1 MKAPTMAAR
10 NTLASV
16 APALRGLNLSAQLAL
31 LVVAITLVVS
41 LFPATFATADP
52 YALDLPNRLL
62 PPDQDHLFGTDNFGR
77 DVFSRVL
84 HGARYSLFTALIVVA
99 FGLTLG
105 CALGVTAAAAGG
117 WLDEILMR
125 LTDVVLAFPPI
136 LLAMVVV
143 TALKPSLE
151 VTMLTLVLIGW
162 PEYARVMRAQA
173 LVVLSR
179 EYVLAARALGI
190 GPLALLARHVLP
202 NAIPS
207 LIVLASLNLGIVILS
222 LAALGFLGLGA
233 GQPTPEWGRM
243 VSDGRDYFLDS
254 WWYPVYP
261 GLAIALLTLAFNIL
275 GDTLRDILDPTTSR
289 ESN

>member
-1 MKAPTMAAR
+1 MKNLTAALR
-10 NTLASV
+10 ATLAS
-16 APALRGLNLSAQLAL
+16 LKRLDLSAQLAL
-31 LVVAITLVVS
+31 VVVTLTLVVA
-41 LFPATFATADP
+41 LFPAPFAASDP
-52 YALDLPNRLL
+52 YTLDLPNRLL
-62 PPDQDHLFGTDNFGR
+62 PPDRDHLFGTDNYGR
-77 DVFSRVL
+77 DVFTRVL
-84 HGARYSLFTALIVVA
+84 HGARYSLFTSLIVVA

-105 CALGVTAAAAGG
+105 CAVGISAAATGG

-190 GPLALLARHVLP
+190 SPLAMLARHVLP
-202 NAIPS
+202 NALPP
-207 LIVLASLNLGIVILS
+207 LIVLASLNLGVVILS

-243 VSDGRDYFLDS
+243 VSDGRDYFLDA

-261 GLAIALLTLAFNIL
+261 GLAIALLTLAFNVL
-275 GDTLRDILDPTTSR
+275 GDTLRDILDPRIGR
-289 ESN
+289 ESG

>member
-1 MKAPTMAAR
+1 MKNLTAALR
-10 NTLASV
+10 ATLAS
-16 APALRGLNLSAQLAL
+16 LKRLDLSAQLAL
-31 LVVAITLVVS
+31 VVVTLTLVVA
-41 LFPATFATADP
+41 LFPALFAASDP
-52 YALDLPNRLL
+52 YTLDLPNRLL
-62 PPDQDHLFGTDNFGR
+62 PPDRDHLFGTDNYGR
-77 DVFSRVL
+77 DVFTRVL
-84 HGARYSLFTALIVVA
+84 HGARYSLFTSLIVVA

-105 CALGVTAAAAGG
+105 CAVGISAAATGG

-190 GPLALLARHVLP
+190 SPLAMLARHVLP
-202 NAIPS
+202 NALPP
-207 LIVLASLNLGIVILS
+207 LIVLASLNLGVVILS

-243 VSDGRDYFLDS
+243 VSDGRDYFLDA

-261 GLAIALLTLAFNIL
+261 GLAIALLTLAFNVL
-275 GDTLRDILDPTTSR
+275 GDTLRDILDPRIGR
-289 ESN
+289 EGG

>member
-1 MKAPTMAAR
+1 MMAR
-10 NTLASV
+10 LRRLDFS
-16 APALRGLNLSAQLAL
+16 ALLAL
-31 LVVAITLVVS
+31 LVVAITAVVAI
-41 LFPATFATADP
+41 FPAAFTGEDP
-52 YALDLPNRLL
+52 YALDLPNRLR
-62 PPDQDHLFGTDNFGR
+62 PPDGQHLFGTDDFGR

-84 HGARYSLFTALIVVA
+84 HGARYSLFTSLVVVA
-99 FGLTLG
+99 VGLALG
-105 CALGVTAAAAGG
+105 CAVGVLAAAGGG
-117 WLDEILMR
+117 WLDEALMR

-179 EYVLAARALGI
+179 EFVLAARALGI
-190 GPLALLARHVLP
+190 SPPALLARHVLP
-202 NAIPS
+202 NALPP
-207 LIVLASLNLGIVILS
+207 LIVLASLNLGVVILS

-243 VSDGRDYFLDS
+243 VSDGRNYFLDA
-254 WWYPVYP
+254 WWSPVCP

-275 GDTLRDILDPTTSR
+275 GDTLRDILDPTTAR
-289 ESN
+289 EER

>member
-1 MKAPTMAAR
+1 
-10 NTLASV
+10 
-16 APALRGLNLSAQLAL
+16 
-31 LVVAITLVVS
+31 
-41 LFPATFATADP
+41 
-52 YALDLPNRLL
+52 
-62 PPDQDHLFGTDNFGR
+62 
-77 DVFSRVL
+77 
-84 HGARYSLFTALIVVA
+84 
-99 FGLTLG
+99 
-105 CALGVTAAAAGG
+105 
-117 WLDEILMR
+117 MR

-190 GPLALLARHVLP
+190 GPLAMLARHVLP
-202 NAIPS
+202 NALPP
-207 LIVLASLNLGIVILS
+207 LIVLASLNLGVVILS

-243 VSDGRDYFLDS
+243 VSDGRDYFLDA

-261 GLAIALLTLAFNIL
+261 GLAIALLTLAFNVL
-275 GDTLRDILDPTTSR
+275 GDTLRDILDPRIGR
-289 ESN
+289 EGG

>member
-1 MKAPTMAAR
+1 MKNLTA
-10 NTLASV
+10 
-16 APALRGLNLSAQLAL
+16 ALRATLVSLKRLDLSAQLAL
-31 LVVAITLVVS
+31 VVVTLTLVVA
-41 LFPATFATADP
+41 LFPAPFAASDP
-52 YALDLPNRLL
+52 YTLDLPNRLL
-62 PPDQDHLFGTDNFGR
+62 PPDRDHLFGTDNYGR
-77 DVFSRVL
+77 DVFTRVL
-84 HGARYSLFTALIVVA
+84 HGARYSLFTSLIVVA

-105 CALGVTAAAAGG
+105 CAVGISAAATGG

-190 GPLALLARHVLP
+190 SPLALLARHVLP
-202 NAIPS
+202 NALPP
-207 LIVLASLNLGIVILS
+207 LIVLASLNLGVVILS

-243 VSDGRDYFLDS
+243 VSDGRDYFLDA

-261 GLAIALLTLAFNIL
+261 GLAIALLTLAFNVL
-275 GDTLRDILDPTTSR
+275 GDTLRDILDPRIGR
-289 ESN
+289 EGG

>member
-1 MKAPTMAAR
+1 MNAI
-10 NTLASV
+10 AS
-16 APALRGLNLSAQLAL
+16 AIASLRRFDFSAQLAL
-31 LVVAITLVVS
+31 VVVALVLVVAI
-41 LFPATFATADP
+41 FPAQFATDDP
-52 YALDLPNRLL
+52 YTLELANRLQ
-62 PPDQDHLFGTDNFGR
+62 PPDGTHFFGTDNYGR

-84 HGARYSLFTALIVVA
+84 HGARYSLFTSLIVVA
-99 FGLTLG
+99 VGLALG
-105 CALGVTAAAAGG
+105 CAVGVVAAAGGG

-173 LVVLSR
+173 LVVLTR

-190 GPLALLARHVLP
+190 GPLAMLTRHVLP
-202 NAIPS
+202 NALPP
-207 LIVLASLNLGIVILS
+207 LIVLASLNLGVVILS

-243 VSDGRDYFLDS
+243 VSDGRDYFLDA

-275 GDTLRDILDPTTSR
+275 GDTLRDILDPRIGR
-289 ESN
+289 EER

>member
-1 MKAPTMAAR
+1 MKNLTAALR
-10 NTLASV
+10 ATLAS
-16 APALRGLNLSAQLAL
+16 LKRLDLSAQLAL
-31 LVVAITLVVS
+31 VVVTLTLVVA
-41 LFPATFATADP
+41 LFPAPFAASDP
-52 YALDLPNRLL
+52 YTLDLPNRLL
-62 PPDQDHLFGTDNFGR
+62 PPDRDHLFGTDNYGR
-77 DVFSRVL
+77 DVFTRVL
-84 HGARYSLFTALIVVA
+84 HGARYSLFTSLIVVA

-105 CALGVTAAAAGG
+105 CAVGISAAATGG

-179 EYVLAARALGI
+179 EYVLAARALGV
-190 GPLALLARHVLP
+190 GPLAMLARHVLP
-202 NAIPS
+202 NALPP
-207 LIVLASLNLGIVILS
+207 LIVLASLNLGVVILS

-243 VSDGRDYFLDS
+243 VSDGRDYFLDA

-261 GLAIALLTLAFNIL
+261 GLAIALLTLAFNVL
-275 GDTLRDILDPTTSR
+275 GDTLRDILDPRIGR
-289 ESN
+289 EGG

>member
-1 MKAPTMAAR
+1 MNAIAPLAR
-10 NTLASV
+10 
-16 APALRGLNLSAQLAL
+16 ALRRLNPSAQLAL
-31 LVVAITLVVS
+31 LVVAITLVVA
-41 LFPATFATADP
+41 LFPAAFATADP
-52 YALDLPNRLL
+52 YTLDLPNRLL
-62 PPDQDHLFGTDNFGR
+62 PPDRDHIFGTDNYGR

-84 HGARYSLFTALIVVA
+84 HGARYSLFTALVVVA

-105 CALGVTAAAAGG
+105 CAVGVSAAASGG
-117 WLDEILMR
+117 WFDEILMR

-179 EYVLAARALGI
+179 EFVLAARALGI
-190 GPLALLARHVLP
+190 GPLALLTRHVLP
-202 NAIPS
+202 NALPP

-275 GDTLRDILDPTTSR
+275 GDTLRDILDPTTRR
-289 ESN
+289 ESS

>member
-1 MKAPTMAAR
+1 MKNLTAALR
-10 NTLASV
+10 ATLAS
-16 APALRGLNLSAQLAL
+16 LKRLDLSAQLAL
-31 LVVAITLVVS
+31 VVVTLTLVVA
-41 LFPATFATADP
+41 LFPAPFAASDP
-52 YALDLPNRLL
+52 YTLDLPNRLL
-62 PPDQDHLFGTDNFGR
+62 PPDRDHLFGTDNYGR
-77 DVFSRVL
+77 DVFTRVL
-84 HGARYSLFTALIVVA
+84 HGARYSLFTSLIVVA

-105 CALGVTAAAAGG
+105 CAVGISAAATGG

-179 EYVLAARALGI
+179 EYVLAARALGV
-190 GPLALLARHVLP
+190 GPLAMLARHVLP
-202 NAIPS
+202 NALPP
-207 LIVLASLNLGIVILS
+207 LIVLASLNLGVVILS

-243 VSDGRDYFLDS
+243 VSDGRDYFLDA

-261 GLAIALLTLAFNIL
+261 GLAIALLTLAFNVL
-275 GDTLRDILDPTTSR
+275 GDTLRDILDPRISR
-289 ESN
+289 EGG

>member
-1 MKAPTMAAR
+1 MKNLTA
-10 NTLASV
+10 
-16 APALRGLNLSAQLAL
+16 ALRATLKRLDLSAQLAL
-31 LVVAITLVVS
+31 VVVTLTLVVA
-41 LFPATFATADP
+41 LFPAPFAASDP
-52 YALDLPNRLL
+52 YTLDLPNRLL
-62 PPDQDHLFGTDNFGR
+62 PPDRDHLFGTDNYGR
-77 DVFSRVL
+77 DVFTRVL
-84 HGARYSLFTALIVVA
+84 HGARYSLFTSLIVVA

-105 CALGVTAAAAGG
+105 CAVGISAAATGG

-190 GPLALLARHVLP
+190 GPLAMLARHVLP
-202 NAIPS
+202 NALPP
-207 LIVLASLNLGIVILS
+207 LIVLASLNLGVVILS

-243 VSDGRDYFLDS
+243 VSDGRDYFLDA

-261 GLAIALLTLAFNIL
+261 GLAIALLTLAFNVL
-275 GDTLRDILDPTTSR
+275 GDTLRDILDPRIGR
-289 ESN
+289 EGG

>member
-1 MKAPTMAAR
+1 MNAIASAIAP
-10 NTLASV
+10 
-16 APALRGLNLSAQLAL
+16 LRRLDFSTQLAL
-31 LVVAITLVVS
+31 VLLLLALVVA
-41 LFPATFATADP
+41 LFPARFATDDP
-52 YALDLPNRLL
+52 YTLELSNRLQ
-62 PPDQDHLFGTDNFGR
+62 PPDSAHLFGTDNYGR
-77 DVFSRVL
+77 DVFSRVI
-84 HGARYSLFTALIVVA
+84 HGARFSLFTSLIVVTV
-99 FGLTLG
+99 GLALG
-105 CALGVTAAAAGG
+105 CALGVVAAAGGG

-179 EYVLAARALGI
+179 EYVLAARALGV
-190 GPLALLARHVLP
+190 GPLAMLARHVLP
-202 NAIPS
+202 NALPP
-207 LIVLASLNLGIVILS
+207 LIVLASLNLGVVILS

-243 VSDGRDYFLDS
+243 VSDGRDYFLDA

-261 GLAIALLTLAFNIL
+261 GLAIALLTLAFNVL
-275 GDTLRDILDPTTSR
+275 GDTLRDILDPRIGR
-289 ESN
+289 EGG

>member
-1 MKAPTMAAR
+1 MKNLTAALR
-10 NTLASV
+10 ATLAS
-16 APALRGLNLSAQLAL
+16 LKRLDLSAQLAL
-31 LVVAITLVVS
+31 VVVTLTLVVA
-41 LFPATFATADP
+41 LFPAPFAASDP
-52 YALDLPNRLL
+52 YTLDLPNRLL
-62 PPDQDHLFGTDNFGR
+62 PPDRDHLFGTDNYGR
-77 DVFSRVL
+77 DVFTRVL
-84 HGARYSLFTALIVVA
+84 HGARYSLFTSLIVVA

-105 CALGVTAAAAGG
+105 CAVGISAAATGG

-190 GPLALLARHVLP
+190 GPLAMLARHVLP
-202 NAIPS
+202 NALPP
-207 LIVLASLNLGIVILS
+207 LIVLASLNLGVVILS

-243 VSDGRDYFLDS
+243 VSDGRDYFLDA

-261 GLAIALLTLAFNIL
+261 GLAIALLTLAFNVL
-275 GDTLRDILDPTTSR
+275 GDTLRDILDPRISR
-289 ESN
+289 EGG

>member
-1 MKAPTMAAR
+1 MNAIASAIAP
-10 NTLASV
+10 
-16 APALRGLNLSAQLAL
+16 LRRLDFSTQLAL
-31 LVVAITLVVS
+31 VLLLLALVVA
-41 LFPATFATADP
+41 LFPARFATDDP
-52 YALDLPNRLL
+52 YTLELSNRLQ
-62 PPDQDHLFGTDNFGR
+62 PPDSAHLFGTDNYGR
-77 DVFSRVL
+77 DVFSRVI
-84 HGARYSLFTALIVVA
+84 HGARFSLFTSLIVVTV
-99 FGLTLG
+99 GLALG
-105 CALGVTAAAAGG
+105 CALGVVAAAGGG

-190 GPLALLARHVLP
+190 GPLAMLARHVLP
-202 NAIPS
+202 NALPP
-207 LIVLASLNLGIVILS
+207 LIVLASLNLGVVILS

-243 VSDGRDYFLDS
+243 VSDGRDYFLDA

-261 GLAIALLTLAFNIL
+261 GLAIALLTLAFNVL
-275 GDTLRDILDPTTSR
+275 GDTLRDILDPRIGR
-289 ESN
+289 EGG

>member
-1 MKAPTMAAR
+1 MKNLTAALR
-10 NTLASV
+10 ATLAS
-16 APALRGLNLSAQLAL
+16 LKRLDLSAQLAL
-31 LVVAITLVVS
+31 VVVTLTLVVA
-41 LFPATFATADP
+41 LFPAPFAASDP
-52 YALDLPNRLL
+52 YTLDLPNRLL
-62 PPDQDHLFGTDNFGR
+62 PPDRDHLFGTDNYGR
-77 DVFSRVL
+77 DVFTRVL
-84 HGARYSLFTALIVVA
+84 HGARYSLFTSLIVVS

-105 CALGVTAAAAGG
+105 CAVGISAAATGG

-179 EYVLAARALGI
+179 EYVLAARALGV
-190 GPLALLARHVLP
+190 GPLAMLARHVLP
-202 NAIPS
+202 NALPP
-207 LIVLASLNLGIVILS
+207 LIVLASLNLGVVILS

-243 VSDGRDYFLDS
+243 VSDGRDYFLDA

-261 GLAIALLTLAFNIL
+261 GLAIALLTLAFNVL
-275 GDTLRDILDPTTSR
+275 GDTLRDILDPRIGR
-289 ESN
+289 EGG

>member
-1 MKAPTMAAR
+1 MNAIASAIAP
-10 NTLASV
+10 
-16 APALRGLNLSAQLAL
+16 LRRLDFSTQLAL
-31 LVVAITLVVS
+31 VLLVLALVVA
-41 LFPATFATADP
+41 LFPARFATDDP
-52 YALDLPNRLL
+52 YTLELSNRLQ
-62 PPDQDHLFGTDNFGR
+62 PPDSAHLFGTDNYGR
-77 DVFSRVL
+77 DVFSRVI
-84 HGARYSLFTALIVVA
+84 HGARFSLFTSLIVVTV
-99 FGLTLG
+99 GLALG
-105 CALGVTAAAAGG
+105 CALGVVAAAGGG

-190 GPLALLARHVLP
+190 GPLAMLARHVLP
-202 NAIPS
+202 NALPP
-207 LIVLASLNLGIVILS
+207 LIVLASLNLGVVILS

-243 VSDGRDYFLDS
+243 VSDGRDYFLDA

-261 GLAIALLTLAFNIL
+261 GLAIALLTLAFNVL
-275 GDTLRDILDPTTSR
+275 GDTLRDILDPRISR
-289 ESN
+289 EGG

>member
-1 MKAPTMAAR
+1 MNAI
-10 NTLASV
+10 AS
-16 APALRGLNLSAQLAL
+16 AIASLRRFDFSAQLAL
-31 LVVAITLVVS
+31 VVVALALVVAI
-41 LFPATFATADP
+41 FPAQFATDDP
-52 YALDLPNRLL
+52 YTLELANRLQ
-62 PPDQDHLFGTDNFGR
+62 PPDGTHFFGTDNYGR

-84 HGARYSLFTALIVVA
+84 HGARYSLFTSLIVVA
-99 FGLTLG
+99 VGLALG
-105 CALGVTAAAAGG
+105 CAVGVVAAAGGG

-173 LVVLSR
+173 LVVLTR

-190 GPLALLARHVLP
+190 GPLAMLTRHVLP
-202 NAIPS
+202 NALPP
-207 LIVLASLNLGIVILS
+207 LIVLASLNLGVVILS

-243 VSDGRDYFLDS
+243 VSDGRDYFLDA

-275 GDTLRDILDPTTSR
+275 GDTLRDILDPRIGR
-289 ESN
+289 EER

>member
-1 MKAPTMAAR
+1 MNAI
-10 NTLASV
+10 AS
-16 APALRGLNLSAQLAL
+16 AIASLKRLDFSAQLAL
-31 LVVAITLVVS
+31 VVVTLTLVVA
-41 LFPATFATADP
+41 LFPARFATDDP
-52 YALDLPNRLL
+52 YTLELSNRLQ
-62 PPDQDHLFGTDNFGR
+62 PPDSAHLFGTDNYGR
-77 DVFSRVL
+77 DVFSRVI
-84 HGARYSLFTALIVVA
+84 HGARFSLFTSLIVVTV
-99 FGLTLG
+99 GLALG
-105 CALGVTAAAAGG
+105 CALGVVAAAGGG

-190 GPLALLARHVLP
+190 GPLAMLARHVLP
-202 NAIPS
+202 NALPP
-207 LIVLASLNLGIVILS
+207 LIVLASLNLGVVILS

-243 VSDGRDYFLDS
+243 VSDGRDYFLDA

-261 GLAIALLTLAFNIL
+261 GLAIALLTLAFNVL
-275 GDTLRDILDPTTSR
+275 GDTLRDILDPRIGR
-289 ESN
+289 EGG

>member
-1 MKAPTMAAR
+1 MNP
-10 NTLASV
+10 LATFQ
-16 APALRGLNLSAQLAL
+16 RLNLSAQLAL
-31 LVVAITLVVS
+31 VVVTITLIVA
-41 LFPATFATADP
+41 LFPAPFATDDP
-52 YALDLPNRLL
+52 YTLDLDNRLL
-62 PPDQDHLFGTDNFGR
+62 PPDRDNFFGTDNYGR

-84 HGARYSLFTALIVVA
+84 HGARYSLFTSFVVVA
-99 FGLTLG
+99 VGLALG
-105 CALGVTAAAAGG
+105 CAVGVAAAATGG

-173 LVVLSR
+173 LVILSR

-190 GPLALLARHVLP
+190 GPLSLIARHVLP
-202 NAIPS
+202 NALPP

-243 VSDGRDYFLDS
+243 VSDGRDYFLDA

-275 GDTLRDILDPTTSR
+275 GDTLRDILDPTTGR
-289 ESN
+289 EGD

>member
-1 MKAPTMAAR
+1 MNAI
-10 NTLASV
+10 AS
-16 APALRGLNLSAQLAL
+16 AIASLKRLDFSAQLAL
-31 LVVAITLVVS
+31 VVVTLTLVVA
-41 LFPATFATADP
+41 LFPARFATDDP
-52 YALDLPNRLL
+52 YTLELSNRLQ
-62 PPDQDHLFGTDNFGR
+62 PPDSAHLFGTDNYGR
-77 DVFSRVL
+77 DVFSRVI
-84 HGARYSLFTALIVVA
+84 HGARFSLFTSLIVVTV
-99 FGLTLG
+99 GLALG
-105 CALGVTAAAAGG
+105 CALGVVAAAGGG

-179 EYVLAARALGI
+179 EYVLAARALGV
-190 GPLALLARHVLP
+190 GPLAMLARHVLP
-202 NAIPS
+202 NALPP
-207 LIVLASLNLGIVILS
+207 LIVLASLNLGVVILS

-243 VSDGRDYFLDS
+243 VSDGRDYFLDA

-261 GLAIALLTLAFNIL
+261 GLAIALLTLAFNVL
-275 GDTLRDILDPTTSR
+275 GDTLRDILDPRISR
-289 ESN
+289 EGG

>member
-1 MKAPTMAAR
+1 MNAI
-10 NTLASV
+10 AS
-16 APALRGLNLSAQLAL
+16 AIASLRRFDFSAQLAL
-31 LVVAITLVVS
+31 VVVALVLVVAI
-41 LFPATFATADP
+41 FPAQFATDDP
-52 YALDLPNRLL
+52 YTLELANRLQ
-62 PPDQDHLFGTDNFGR
+62 PPDGTHFFGTDNYGR

-84 HGARYSLFTALIVVA
+84 HGARYSLFTSVIVVA
-99 FGLTLG
+99 VGLALG
-105 CALGVTAAAAGG
+105 CAVGVVAAAGGG

-173 LVVLSR
+173 LVVLTR

-190 GPLALLARHVLP
+190 GPLAMLTRHVLP
-202 NAIPS
+202 NALPP
-207 LIVLASLNLGIVILS
+207 LIVLASLNLGVVILS

-243 VSDGRDYFLDS
+243 VSDGRDYFLDA

-275 GDTLRDILDPTTSR
+275 GDTLRDILDPRISR
-289 ESN
+289 EER

>member
-1 MKAPTMAAR
+1 MKNLTAALR
-10 NTLASV
+10 ATLAS
-16 APALRGLNLSAQLAL
+16 LKRLDLSAQLAL
-31 LVVAITLVVS
+31 VVVTLTLVVA
-41 LFPATFATADP
+41 LFPAPFAASDP
-52 YALDLPNRLL
+52 YTLDLPNRLL
-62 PPDQDHLFGTDNFGR
+62 PPDRDHLFGTDNYGR
-77 DVFSRVL
+77 DVFTRVL
-84 HGARYSLFTALIVVA
+84 HGARYSLFTSLIVVA

-105 CALGVTAAAAGG
+105 CAVGISAAATGG

-190 GPLALLARHVLP
+190 GPLAMLARHVLP
-202 NAIPS
+202 NALPP
-207 LIVLASLNLGIVILS
+207 LIVLASLNLGVVILS

-243 VSDGRDYFLDS
+243 VSDGRDYFLDA

-261 GLAIALLTLAFNIL
+261 GLAIALLTLAFNVL
-275 GDTLRDILDPTTSR
+275 GDTLRDILDPRIGR
-289 ESN
+289 EGG

>member
-1 MKAPTMAAR
+1 MKNLTA
-10 NTLASV
+10 
-16 APALRGLNLSAQLAL
+16 ALRATLVSLKRLDLSAQLAL
-31 LVVAITLVVS
+31 VVVTLTLVVA
-41 LFPATFATADP
+41 LFPAPFAASDP
-52 YALDLPNRLL
+52 YTLDLPNRLL
-62 PPDQDHLFGTDNFGR
+62 PPDRDHLFGTDNYGR
-77 DVFSRVL
+77 DVFTRVL
-84 HGARYSLFTALIVVA
+84 HGARYSLFTSLIVVA

-105 CALGVTAAAAGG
+105 CAVGISAAATGG

-179 EYVLAARALGI
+179 EYVLAARALGV
-190 GPLALLARHVLP
+190 GPLAMLARHVLP
-202 NAIPS
+202 NALPP
-207 LIVLASLNLGIVILS
+207 LIVLASLNLGVVILS

-243 VSDGRDYFLDS
+243 VSDGRDYFLDA

-261 GLAIALLTLAFNIL
+261 GLAIALLTLAFNVL
-275 GDTLRDILDPTTSR
+275 GDTLRDILDPRIGR
-289 ESN
+289 EGG

>member
-1 MKAPTMAAR
+1 MNAIASAIAP
-10 NTLASV
+10 
-16 APALRGLNLSAQLAL
+16 LRRLDFSTQLAL
-31 LVVAITLVVS
+31 VLLLLALVVA
-41 LFPATFATADP
+41 LFPARFATDDP
-52 YALDLPNRLL
+52 YTLELSNRLQ
-62 PPDQDHLFGTDNFGR
+62 PPDSAHLFGTDNYGR
-77 DVFSRVL
+77 DVFSRVI
-84 HGARYSLFTALIVVA
+84 HGARFSLFTSLIVVTV
-99 FGLTLG
+99 GLALG
-105 CALGVTAAAAGG
+105 CALGVVAAAGGG

-143 TALKPSLE
+143 TALKPSME

-190 GPLALLARHVLP
+190 GPLAMLARHVLP
-202 NAIPS
+202 NALPP
-207 LIVLASLNLGIVILS
+207 LIVLASLNLGVVILS

-243 VSDGRDYFLDS
+243 VSDGRDYFLDA

-261 GLAIALLTLAFNIL
+261 GLAIALLTLAFNVL
-275 GDTLRDILDPTTSR
+275 GDTLRDILDPRIGR
-289 ESN
+289 EGG

>member
-1 MKAPTMAAR
+1 MNTRRLAYFRAA
-10 NTLASV
+10 LA
-16 APALRGLNLSAQLAL
+16 AFQRLNLSAQLAL
-31 LVVAITLVVS
+31 VVVAITLVVA
-41 LFPATFATADP
+41 LFPASFATADP
-52 YALDLPNRLL
+52 YILDLDNRLL
-62 PPDQDHLFGTDNFGR
+62 PPDRDNLFGTDNFGR

-84 HGARYSLFTALIVVA
+84 HGARYSLFTSLVVVA

-105 CALGVTAAAAGG
+105 CAIGITAAAAGG
-117 WLDEILMR
+117 WFDEVMMR

-143 TALKPSLE
+143 TALQPSLE

-179 EYVLAARALGI
+179 DFVLAARALGI
-190 GPLALLARHVLP
+190 SPFALLARHVLP
-202 NAIPS
+202 NALPP

-243 VSDGRDYFLDS
+243 VSDGRDYFLDA

-275 GDTLRDILDPTTSR
+275 GDTLRDILDPTTGR
-289 ESN
+289 EGE

>member
-1 MKAPTMAAR
+1 MKNLTAALR
-10 NTLASV
+10 ATLAS
-16 APALRGLNLSAQLAL
+16 LKRLDLSAQLAL
-31 LVVAITLVVS
+31 VVVTLTLVVA
-41 LFPATFATADP
+41 LFPAPFAASDP
-52 YALDLPNRLL
+52 YTLDLPNRLL
-62 PPDQDHLFGTDNFGR
+62 PPDRDHLFGTDNYGR
-77 DVFSRVL
+77 DVFTRVL
-84 HGARYSLFTALIVVA
+84 HGARYSLFTSLIVVA

-105 CALGVTAAAAGG
+105 CAVGISAAATGG

-190 GPLALLARHVLP
+190 SPLALLARHVLP
-202 NAIPS
+202 NALPP
-207 LIVLASLNLGIVILS
+207 LIVLASLNLGVVILS

-243 VSDGRDYFLDS
+243 VSDGRDYFLDA

-261 GLAIALLTLAFNIL
+261 GLAIALLTLAFNVL
-275 GDTLRDILDPTTSR
+275 GDTLRDILDPRIGR
-289 ESN
+289 EGG

>member
-202 NAIPS
+202 NAIPP

-233 GQPTPEWGRM
+233 GQPIPEWGRM

-261 GLAIALLTLAFNIL
+261 GLAIALLTLAFNTL